1 MTITFPRKNRHLG
14 VKGNPADMTAHSQT
28 DRERE
33 KATTASAI
41 STNFSWTTDNPHC
54 TNSNSLRSMLQV
66 VYNASPRISFPLRDI
81 TDRQTDT
88 QREIELER
96 ERRIERPTDNRLL
109 RSS

>member
-66 VYNASPRISFPLRDI
+66 VYNASHRISFPLRDI
-81 TDRQTDT
+81 KDRQTDRHT
-88 QREIELER
+88 ERDRVGER
-96 ERRIERPTDNRLL
+96 ETDRETDGQQ
-109 RSS
+109 